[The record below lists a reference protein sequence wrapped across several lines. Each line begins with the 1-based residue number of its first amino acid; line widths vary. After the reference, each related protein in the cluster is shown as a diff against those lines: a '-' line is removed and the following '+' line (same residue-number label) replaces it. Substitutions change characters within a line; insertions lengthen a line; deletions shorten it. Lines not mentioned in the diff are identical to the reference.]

1 MDTTAVKLQDRI
13 LEDLAAIAGSE
24 QGRRET
30 LPYRDRL
37 RHENELLCFLKPEV
51 TGLDERHA
59 RAVLDL
65 LFAKLAEHAVEV
77 TGGLVVRGDYL
88 DRHDLMAQHYGVINE
103 VARKGA
109 AALAAAARARFQEAY
124 GRPVEDAEVL
134 GALEFLRAF
143 PEVSGAELDRL
154 WERSSV
160 VKLAGGTY
168 CAKVTAGGREVYL
181 LNGFHPAQLTYFT
194 RRSAVIV
201 VLSVQTDSAW
211 RGLRDDMLGAT
222 DPAKAKAGSLRRI
235 LLDERERYGL
245 AEVNQGLNCAHLS
258 AGPLEAVGE
267 VARFMS
273 DYDGRVL
280 RPEETA
286 LGRWFVEQGVEA
298 GRLAALLRN
307 PRVETGGRSEPVFD
321 ATELMDA
328 GSCLELLGQLAGA
341 GHGAV

>member
-1 MDTTAVKLQDRI
+1 MEMTAVQLQDRI
-13 LEDLAAIAGSE
+13 LEDLAAIAGGE

-37 RHENELLCFLKPEV
+37 QHPNELLCFLKPEI
-51 TGLDERHA
+51 TSLDERHA

-65 LFAKLAEHAVEV
+65 LLAKLDEYAVEI

-103 VARKGA
+103 VARRGA
-109 AALAAAARARFQEAY
+109 GALAAAARTRFQEAY

-143 PEVSGAELDRL
+143 PEVSGEELDRL

-194 RRSAVIV
+194 RRSASIV
-201 VLSVQTDSAW
+201 VLSLQTGAAW
-211 RGLRDDMLGAT
+211 RGLREDMLGAT
-222 DPAKAKAGSLRRI
+222 DPAKAKSGSLRRI
-235 LLDERERYGL
+235 LLEERQRYGL

-258 AGPLEAVGE
+258 AGPLEAIGE

-286 LGRWFVEQGVEA
+286 LGRWFVEQGVAAE
-298 GRLAALLRN
+298 RLVDLLRN
-307 PRVETGGRSEPVFD
+307 PRIDRGGSAEPVFD

-328 GSCLELLGQLAGA
+328 GPCLALLKEPAAGE
-341 GHGAV
+341 